1 MPALEGGQRLGHLAA
16 VRPRLPR
23 PRLALLDG
31 HEVHEPAAGY
41 EIVHE
46 VTARAHPV
54 VRRDLEPEMLEAICG
69 HEAAIGGAA
78 GEARLLRSEEACP
91 HRGMDPVGAHEHT
104 GSGTRAV
111 GERELDV
118 ITLILEA
125 GEAVVEL

>member
-1 MPALEGGQRLGHLAA
+1 MARVAQKRDAAHRPPGERQPVEEGPEEGLVRGADNRAHGGMPALEGGQRLGHLAA

-54 VRRDLEPEMLEAICG
+54 VRRDLEPEMLEAI
-69 HEAAIGGAA
+69 
-78 GEARLLRSEEACP
+78 
-91 HRGMDPVGAHEHT
+91 
-104 GSGTRAV
+104 
-111 GERELDV
+111 
-118 ITLILEA
+118 
-125 GEAVVEL
+125 